1 MEILAIIFTV
11 ALCLFM
17 TFCVAV
23 ITDTIIQRVGVPGG
37 IVIEDSIFTI
47 VIICILMSYIGVL
60 IRIVGPIYRFFL
72 GG

>member
-1 MEILAIIFTV
+1 MEILAVLFTI

-23 ITDTIIQRVGVPGG
+23 ITGTIIQRVGVPGG
-37 IVIEDSIFTI
+37 IAIENSIFTM
-47 VIICILMSYIGVL
+47 VCIWILLSYIGVL